1 MPLSSSS
8 LRTKKQAVWFVIIGV
23 GILMA
28 FCTWRLAL
36 WKEEAIRGMEN
47 KRHQDELQAIQSELQ
62 RKASELSSQLSAKQD
77 EIDSQKRATGE
88 LKDQLGKLGSQLS
101 DLKTERQKSDNPS
114 SPPKAVVQMKK
125 EESTVR
131 NTIVT
136 ENAKTDFTN
145 AAVPPP
151 ITGKWQAVRIGN
163 ATTNDIAFIGE
174 DADGVRHNDISPGK
188 TLKARS
194 VRNSKF
200 LLILDQSN
208 HPGFQEKRYVL
219 NSSEFDHHPTQA
231 EVDTAPVTE
240 IYVIGRDS
248 DGYEIYAMRR
258 IGR

>member
-145 AAVPPP
+145 AAVPPHP
-151 ITGKWQAVRIGN
+151 LLVNGRLFGSVMQLPMTL
-163 ATTNDIAFIGE
+163 
-174 DADGVRHNDISPGK
+174 PLLGK
-188 TLKARS
+188 TPMALGIMIS
-194 VRNSKF
+194 V
-200 LLILDQSN
+200 L
-208 HPGFQEKRYVL
+208 EK
-219 NSSEFDHHPTQA
+219 H
-231 EVDTAPVTE
+231 
-240 IYVIGRDS
+240 
-248 DGYEIYAMRR
+248 
-258 IGR
+258 